1 MLFKLNHI
9 QMSSEALTTSFT
21 LEQIQT
27 EIKNAHNPGLVLPEE
42 SPNGNWI
49 THLYSYGEIT
59 SQKGG
64 WAYLQRSEFTFSYD
78 RFKKNY
84 SDLFPMKRDNNTY
97 AIMTDEDAKRI
108 KKMILDYE
116 TQLVQTA

>member
-1 MLFKLNHI
+1 
-9 QMSSEALTTSFT
+9 MSSEALTMSFT

-49 THLYSYGEIT
+49 THLYSDGEIT

-64 WAYLQRSEFTFSYD
+64 WAYLQRSEFTQSYD
-78 RFKKNY
+78 KFKKNY
-84 SDLFPMKRDNNTY
+84 VDLFPVKRHNYTY

-108 KKMILDYE
+108 QKMIFAYE
-116 TQLVQTA
+116 AQSV